1 MEAAGYTT
9 LTRQS
14 GLMNELQVLAH
25 NIANASTTG
34 FRREGVV
41 FSEFISASQGEESIS
56 MAHANVRHVD
66 LSQGAL
72 TRTGG
77 RYDLAIQGEGFFL
90 VATPDGE
97 RLTRAG
103 AFFPSAE
110 GALVTA
116 EGFALLDNGA
126 APVPVPI
133 GALDVSISKDG
144 TMTADGVPVAEIGL
158 WQPDEPSDLRRQSGT
173 LMIAENW
180 SPVASGTIL
189 QGHLEESNVNTLG
202 EIARMIEVQRAY
214 EMGQRFLENEDQ
226 RQKSVLQTLGR

>member
-9 LTRQS
+9 LTRQT
-14 GLMNELQVLAH
+14 GLINELQVLAH
-25 NIANASTTG
+25 NISNASTTG

-41 FSEFISASQGEESIS
+41 FSEYISASRGEESIS

-77 RYDLAIQGEGFFL
+77 KYDLAIQGEGFFL
-90 VATPDGE
+90 VATPEGE
-97 RLTRAG
+97 RLTRSG

-110 GALVTA
+110 GTLVTA
-116 EGFALLDNGA
+116 DGFALLDSGGA
-126 APVPVPI
+126 PIPVPT
-133 GALDVSISKDG
+133 GAKDVSISKDG
-144 TMTADGVPVAEIGL
+144 TMTADGVPVAEIAL
-158 WQPDEPSDLRRQSGT
+158 WEPENPSDLRRQSGT
-173 LMIAENW
+173 LIMAQGW

-189 QGHLEESNVNTLG
+189 QGHLEESNVNTLS

-214 EMGQRFLENEDQ
+214 EMGQRFLDSEDQ